1 MDTQEK
7 QQLNRMISETD
18 DYIDNTE
25 GIRRDRNSVHILDG
39 LRKMEQLKKTH
50 AELRESSPEEF
61 AELCRGECAYLFTH
75 FTDIFNKQLKD
86 ELNLAIMIRMVRVL
100 EMIEDGKVDQSE
112 GSVIVG
118 KFLKELYVDSALR
131 RADNLDKANASADK
145 ANASADKANASATE
159 EEEPPKEKR
168 DISWREYKQMK

>member
-1 MDTQEK
+1 
-7 QQLNRMISETD
+7 
-18 DYIDNTE
+18 
-25 GIRRDRNSVHILDG
+25 
-39 LRKMEQLKKTH
+39 
-50 AELRESSPEEF
+50 
-61 AELCRGECAYLFTH
+61 
-75 FTDIFNKQLKD
+75 
-86 ELNLAIMIRMVRVL
+86 VRVL

-145 ANASADKANASATE
+145 ANASADKANASADKANASATE